1 MNETP
6 TTAPFASAPW
16 FHRPL
21 LVIAALLGASAVG
34 IGAFA
39 AHGLPKR
46 LETQGLEPELVQKK
60 LDQCEL
66 AVRYQMFHAL
76 AILAMA
82 LSPIATRTAIIPLSA
97 FAMLLGVVF
106 FSGGLYSMVFAN
118 QIIHWAIVPIGGSIL
133 ILGWSVLLFGAL
145 TQSAKPS

>member
-1 MNETP
+1 MNATP
-6 TTAPFASAPW
+6 ITAPVASTPW

-21 LVIAALLGASAVG
+21 LVIAALLGATAVG

-46 LETQGLEPELVQKK
+46 LEAQGLEPEVVQKK

-82 LSPIATRTAIIPLSA
+82 LAPIATRTAIIPLSA
-97 FAMLLGVVF
+97 FAMLLGVGF

-133 ILGWSVLLFGAL
+133 ILGWCVLLLGAL
-145 TQSAKPS
+145 TQSARPS

>member
-6 TTAPFASAPW
+6 IAKNVASTPW

-21 LVIAALLGASAVG
+21 LVIAALLGATAVG

-46 LETQGLEPELVQKK
+46 LEAQEWETEVVQKK

-66 AVRYQMFHAL
+66 AARYQMFHAL

-82 LSPIATRTAIIPLSA
+82 LSPVATRSTLIPLSA

-106 FSGGLYSMVFAN
+106 FSGGLYSIVFAN
-118 QIIHWAIVPIGGSIL
+118 QIIHWSIVPIGGSIL
-133 ILGWSVLLFGAL
+133 ILGWSVLLVGAL
-145 TQSAKPS
+145 TQSARPD

>member
-1 MNETP
+1 MNETSIA
-6 TTAPFASAPW
+6 APVASTPW

-21 LVIAALLGASAVG
+21 LVIAALLGATAVG

-46 LETQGLEPELVQKK
+46 LEAQGLEPEVVQKK

-82 LSPIATRTAIIPLSA
+82 LSPIATRSALIPLSA

-106 FSGGLYSMVFAN
+106 FSGGLYSIVFAN

-145 TQSAKPS
+145 TQSAKPA